1 MFFKS
6 NLLLFSVLVAV
17 FVVYWGRDN
26 CIRCPARVMC
36 LCVCVRYRWRIQGR
50 GLGSVPP
57 SLPFLD
63 QTEAQGAEKCFS
75 EVASSFLP
83 QGVDDRHHH
92 PPPPKIWRSGSA
104 TVSVSS
110 FSFLVHCPVTLY
122 ICKYPIIL
130 FVCSFKFYVH
140 MCTIV
145 VQDLQTFRAQP
156 RCIMGELQVANVN
169 VNYLTA
175 ISISIVFNLGIKEP
189 FSISLL

>member
-36 LCVCVRYRWRIQGR
+36 LRVCVRYRWRIQGR

-83 QGVDDRHHH
+83 QGVDDRHHQ
-92 PPPPKIWRSGSA
+92 PPPPPIWRSGSV

-110 FSFLVHCPVTLY
+110 FSFLVHCPLTLY
-122 ICKYPIIL
+122 ICKFPIIL
-130 FVCSFKFYVH
+130 FVCSFKFCVH
-140 MCTIV
+140 V
-145 VQDLQTFRAQP
+145 YYSRP
-156 RCIMGELQVANVN
+156 RSAKFSGATKVYYGRVASGECKCKLSYSN
-169 VNYLTA
+169 
-175 ISISIVFNLGIKEP
+175 FN
-189 FSISLL
+189 FYCV